1 MQIKCRGSRLIV
13 FRLPRIHN
21 KNKKDVFDSQNDKI
35 SIDGNEVKA
44 GQELLYKVTYKN
56 TTGKEQKVV
65 ISACLLGFPV
75 RYDGGAKTSRAV
87 QEFASKV
94 EAMHLC
100 PEVRSGL
107 PTPRPPA
114 EQRDGRIWL
123 KDGTE
128 VTDSSLGDRFFC
140 ASKRRIE

>member
-1 MQIKCRGSRLIV
+1 M
-13 FRLPRIHN
+13 
-21 KNKKDVFDSQNDKI
+21 
-35 SIDGNEVKA
+35 
-44 GQELLYKVTYKN
+44 
-56 TTGKEQKVV
+56 KVV

-87 QEFASKV
+87 QELASKV

-128 VTDSSLGDRFFC
+128 VTDSFRRGALCSLATAREFGATLAVLKAKSPSC
-140 ASKRRIE
+140 